1 MRVALPL
8 NGGFMKYNLLAGLAF
23 TLLAILSSILIL
35 SRNADTAIN
44 SDAEPATTSAARR
57 AVLVELFT
65 SEGCSSCPPADDLLI
80 KLEKSQPVD
89 DAEIIALSEHVD
101 YWNRLGWTDP
111 FSSSEFSERQS
122 LYARVFRNDSIYT
135 PQMVVDGHLEFVGS
149 NSSKAHNAISKAA
162 KNPKANIQIAQTQ
175 SKEASNKTAIQLNIH
190 IQDLPAIT
198 SGDRAEILLAIT
210 EGGLQSSVSR
220 GENAGRKII
229 HTAVVRKL
237 DHIGTVDASKIAF
250 DKLATAEIES
260 GWSRDQ
266 LRVVVFVQE
275 RESRRVIGAAA
286 IPVAAK
292 P

>member
-1 MRVALPL
+1 
-8 NGGFMKYNLLAGLAF
+8 MKYNLLVVFAVTVLV
-23 TLLAILSSILIL
+23 ILSGILIF

-44 SDAEPATTSAARR
+44 VEADPVTAVEGRS

-89 DAEIIALSEHVD
+89 GAEIIALSEHVD

-122 LYARVFRNDSIYT
+122 VYARVFRNDSIYT

-149 NSSKAHNAISKAA
+149 NSSKAHSAISEAA
-162 KNPKANIQIAQTQ
+162 KNQKANVQITQTQ
-175 SKEASNKTAIQLNIH
+175 NKEASNKTAVQFNIH
-190 IQDLPAIT
+190 IEDLPAIT
-198 SGDRAEILLAIT
+198 SGDRAEVMLAIT

-220 GENAGRKII
+220 GENAGRKIT

-237 DHIGTVDASKIAF
+237 DHIGTVDASKSAF
-250 DKLATAEIES
+250 DKLVTAEIEG

-286 IPVAAK
+286 VPVSAK